1 MKKKGF
7 VLLMMVFLLLSVLPA
22 SAAEQRVF
30 DNADLLTAEEEQNLQ
45 QFCEDAKEEY
55 DIDFAYLTTK
65 DTEGLSTREYGA
77 QFYIEQNLGVG
88 EDYSGAIFVL
98 DMGEPVRIMDLAK
111 QLIRFYG
118 YEPGVN
124 MEIKIVG
131 LRPGEKLYEELM
143 MDEEQGKMRRTEHN
157 KIFVASPRDID
168 LAVFYQQLQDLAAAA
183 QHNDEGVVDQLE
195 KMIPTFTPTRKNLKT

>member
-98 DMGEPVRIMDLAK
+98 DMGEREG
-111 QLIRFYG
+111 QLVTCGEAMEMITDADADAIWDEISGYFSNGDYYG
-118 YEPGVN
+118 GDR
-124 MEIKIVG
+124 K
-131 LRPGEKLYEELM
+131 
-143 MDEEQGKMRRTEHN
+143 
-157 KIFVASPRDID
+157 S
-168 LAVFYQQLQDLAAAA
+168 
-183 QHNDEGVVDQLE
+183 VV
-195 KMIPTFTPTRKNLKT
+195 